1 MSQSTSG
8 GATRS
13 GAGERVVGPSAN
25 AALAL
30 SMSAVVIWLAAMAA
44 DELYM
49 LMAVLAVAGLA
60 QGVRVRRAHGPHAP
74 GNGRALAAII
84 TGGVLVTLFLAF
96 LGVAFVTGDI

>member
-8 GATRS
+8 GATRG
-13 GAGERVVGPSAN
+13 GAGERAGPSAN

-30 SMSAVVIWLAAMAA
+30 STLAVVTWLAALAA
-44 DELYM
+44 DELYL

-74 GNGRALAAII
+74 GDGRALAAII

-96 LGVAFVTGDI
+96 LGVAVATGDI